1 MDALSALAIAGA
13 GLAAGAINV
22 VVGSG
27 SLITFPTLLAVGYPP
42 LVANV
47 SNTVGLVPGS
57 LSGIHAYRR
66 ELSDQGHRAAFLGIF
81 SSTGAL
87 IGSLLLLWLPATS
100 FRRIVP
106 YLILLACALVA
117 LQPWLTKWLR
127 PSGPPKR
134 RFGHR
139 GQILY
144 LAVFATGIYG
154 GYFGAAQGVIL
165 IAILAIFIDE
175 QLQRLNAVKN
185 VLAML
190 ANLVAGVIFA
200 ISGHVSWEA
209 AGILAAG
216 AIVGGQVGGTLGR
229 RLPQQALRTAVVV
242 VGTVVAV
249 VLLV

>member
-1 MDALSALAIAGA
+1 MNAVSALGIAGA
-13 GLAAGAINV
+13 GVAAGAINV
-22 VVGSG
+22 IVGSG
-27 SLITFPTLLAVGYPP
+27 TLITFPTLLAVGYPP

-57 LSGIHAYRR
+57 LSGIHAYRQ
-66 ELSDQGHRAAFLGIF
+66 ELSGQVRRAAFLGIF
-81 SSTGAL
+81 SSVGAI
-87 IGSLLLLWLPATS
+87 IGALLLLRLPETS

-117 LQPWLTKWLR
+117 LQPLLKKWLQ
-127 PSGPPKR
+127 PSGPPVR

-144 LAVFATGIYG
+144 VAVLATGIYG

-165 IAILAIFIDE
+165 MAVLPIFINE
-175 QLQRLNAVKN
+175 RLQRLNAVKN

-200 ISGHVSWEA
+200 FSGHVSWEA
-209 AGILAAG
+209 AAILAAG
-216 AIVGGQVGGTLGR
+216 AAVGGQVGGKLGR
-229 RLPQQALRTAVVV
+229 RLPETGLRVAVVV
-242 VGTVVAV
+242 VGTIVAI
-249 VLLV
+249 LLIV

>member
-1 MDALSALAIAGA
+1 VDALSALAIAGA

-27 SLITFPTLLAVGYPP
+27 SLITFPTLLAVGYSP

-66 ELSDQGHRAAFLGIF
+66 ELSGQGHRAAFLGIF

-144 LAVFATGIYG
+144 
-154 GYFGAAQGVIL
+154 
-165 IAILAIFIDE
+165 
-175 QLQRLNAVKN
+175 
-185 VLAML
+185 
-190 ANLVAGVIFA
+190 
-200 ISGHVSWEA
+200 
-209 AGILAAG
+209 
-216 AIVGGQVGGTLGR
+216 
-229 RLPQQALRTAVVV
+229 
-242 VGTVVAV
+242 
-249 VLLV
+249 

>member
-1 MDALSALAIAGA
+1 
-13 GLAAGAINV
+13 
-22 VVGSG
+22 
-27 SLITFPTLLAVGYPP
+27 
-42 LVANV
+42 
-47 SNTVGLVPGS
+47 VPGS

-66 ELSDQGHRAAFLGIF
+66 ELADQGRRAAFLGIF
-81 SSTGAL
+81 SSIGAV
-87 IGSLLLLWLPATS
+87 IGSVLLLRLPETS

-106 YLILLACALVA
+106 YLILLACVLIA

-127 PSGPPKR
+127 PTGPPAR

-144 LAVFATGIYG
+144 VAVFATGIYG

-165 IAILAIFIDE
+165 IAVLAIFISE
-175 QLQRLNAVKN
+175 KLQRLNAVKN

-209 AGILAAG
+209 AGILAIG
-216 AIVGGQVGGTLGR
+216 AIVGGQVGGVFGR
-229 RLPQQALRTAVVV
+229 RLPPVALIGRRCPTMRS
-242 VGTVVAV
+242 
-249 VLLV
+249 